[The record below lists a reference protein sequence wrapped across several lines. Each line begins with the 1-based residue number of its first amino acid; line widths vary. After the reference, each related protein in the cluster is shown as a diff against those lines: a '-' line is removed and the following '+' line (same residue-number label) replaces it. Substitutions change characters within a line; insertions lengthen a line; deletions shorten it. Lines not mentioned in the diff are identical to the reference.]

1 MNKNITFTLLIILF
15 FFSFI
20 SVNSQ
25 TFKTEKLSLNEV
37 LKALEKRFDIRFT
50 FADKT
55 TEGVEINEPSTLL
68 SYNDAITYLRTNTN
82 LNFKII
88 NSRFVAIAPSR
99 KVTRPIEALEEVQL
113 STYLTTGITKTK
125 TGEIVLDPEE
135 FGILPGLIEPD
146 VLQTVKALPGV
157 LSVDESVSNLNV
169 RGGTHDQ
176 NLILWDG
183 IKMYQSG
190 HFFGLI
196 SAFNPN
202 LVSNVVISRNGT
214 SALYGDGISS
224 TIDMRLDTNLNEEN
238 SSGLGLNLIQV
249 DAFTKLKL
257 QDNMELQLSAR
268 RSITDVVNTP
278 TYQQYFDRIFQ
289 DSDINNPSEN
299 NQNSTANENFYFYD
313 ISAKL
318 LHDLSTK
325 DKLRISFTTIF
336 NALDFAENN
345 TSNNITTSLNSG
357 ITQRNL
363 ATGLNYNRQWSNF
376 LSSEVQLNISDYK
389 LNATNFDIENNQRLK
404 QNNQVLDHGITL
416 QLKLDFNDRLRWT
429 NGYQYSQ
436 VGVTNLEEINNPEF
450 TNETRHTVSTHST
463 FSEFTFSSFNN
474 RTHLKIGTRSNYFK
488 PFNLLLLEP
497 RLSFNHKLLKHF
509 KIEIL
514 GEFKSQV
521 TSQVI
526 DRQND
531 FLGIEKRRWVL
542 ANNTTLPIIES
553 RQTSVGLHYN
563 KNKLLLSAEA
573 FIKHVDGIT
582 TRSQGFQNQY
592 QNINAIGNYETKG
605 IDFLIN
611 KQFNAFSTWLSYSVS
626 DNDYSFPTLN
636 NAQAFANNTAISRS
650 LTFAGTY
657 TLNNLKLAL
666 GFNWQSGK
674 PTTTPNEQQPI
685 FDNNINYNTANNTNL
700 DDYFRTDLSG
710 TYNLNL
716 AENTKIELGFS
727 IWNLLNRKNSLNS
740 YYIING
746 DNSISKIDNKSL
758 GFTPNLSLKI
768 RFK

>member
-1 MNKNITFTLLIILF
+1 MSKKNTFTLLIILF

-25 TFKTEKLSLNEV
+25 TFKTEKIPLTTV
-37 LKALEKRFDIRFT
+37 LKALEKRFDIKFT
-50 FADKT
+50 YADKT
-55 TEGVEINEPSTLL
+55 IEGVEITEPSTLL

-88 NSRFVAIAPSR
+88 NSRFVAIALSR
-99 KVTRPIEALEEVQL
+99 KVTRPIEALQEVQL
-113 STYLTTGITKTK
+113 NTYLTTGVSKNK
-125 TGEIVLDPEE
+125 TGEIVLNPNDY
-135 FGILPGLIEPD
+135 GILPGLIEPD
-146 VLQTVKALPGV
+146 VLQTVQALPGV

-196 SAFNPN
+196 SAFDPN
-202 LVSNVVISRNGT
+202 LVSNVVISKNGT
-214 SALYGDGISS
+214 SALYGDGVSS
-224 TIDMRLDTNLNEEN
+224 TIDMRLDTDLNKE
-238 SSGLGLNLIQV
+238 SSAGLGLNLIEAN
-249 DAFTKLKL
+249 AFTKLKL
-257 QDNMELQLSAR
+257 QNNMELQLSAR
-268 RSITDVVNTP
+268 RSITDIANTP
-278 TYQQYFDRIFQ
+278 TYQQYFERIFQ
-289 DSDINNPSEN
+289 DSDIDNPSVN
-299 NQNSTANENFYFYD
+299 NRNSTSNETFYFYD

-318 LHDLSTK
+318 LHNLSAK
-325 DKLRISFTTIF
+325 DKLRLSFTTIF
-336 NALDFAENN
+336 NTLDYLESN
-345 TSNNITTSLNSG
+345 TSNNITTALNSG

-363 ATGLNYNRQWSNF
+363 AAGLNYNRQWSDF
-376 LSSEVQLNISDYK
+376 LSSEVQLNVSDYK
-389 LNATNFDIENNQRLK
+389 LNATNFDAENNQRLQ
-404 QNNQVLDHGITL
+404 QNNSVLDHGITL
-416 QLKLDFNDRLRWT
+416 QLKLDFNERLRWI

-436 VGVTNLEEINNPEF
+436 VGITNLEEINNPEF
-450 TNETRHTVSTHST
+450 RSEIKHKVSTHST
-463 FSEFTFSSFNN
+463 FSEFTFSSYNN
-474 RTHLKIGTRSNYFK
+474 STHLKIGTRSNYYK
-488 PFNLLLLEP
+488 PFNVLLLEP
-497 RLSFNHKLLKHF
+497 RLSINHKFLKHF
-509 KIEIL
+509 KVELL

-553 RQTSVGLHYN
+553 KQASIGLHYN
-563 KNKLLLSAEA
+563 KNKLLVSTEI

-592 QNINAIGNYETKG
+592 QNIHAIGNYKTKG

-626 DNDYSFPTLN
+626 NNNYSFATLN
-636 NAQAFANNTAISRS
+636 NAQAFANNTAISQA

-674 PTTTPNEQQPI
+674 PATTPNSEQPV
-685 FDNNINYNTANNTNL
+685 FDGAINYNTANNTNL
-700 DDYFRTDLSG
+700 DDYFRTDFSG
-710 TYNLNL
+710 TYNFNL
-716 AENTKIELGFS
+716 AKNTKAELGFS
-727 IWNLLNRKNSLNS
+727 IWNLLNRKNTLNS
-740 YYIING
+740 YYILNT
-746 DNSISKIDNKSL
+746 DDSISRIDDQSL
-758 GFTPNLSLKI
+758 GFTPNLSF
-768 RFK
+768 RVVF

>member
-1 MNKNITFTLLIILF
+1 MSKKSTFTLLIILF

-20 SVNSQ
+20 SVNAQ
-25 TFKTEKLSLNEV
+25 TFKTETIPLAIV

-50 FADKT
+50 YADKT
-55 TEGVEINEPSTLL
+55 TEGVKITEPSTLL

-88 NSRFVAIAPSR
+88 NSRFVAIAPSKKR
-99 KVTRPIEALEEVQL
+99 TRPIEALEEVQL
-113 STYLTTGITKTK
+113 NTYLTTGITKTK
-125 TGEIVLDPEE
+125 TGEVVLNPDE
-135 FGILPGLIEPD
+135 FGILPGLIEAD
-146 VLQTVKALPGV
+146 VLQTVQALPGV

-202 LVSNVVISRNGT
+202 LISNVVISKNGT
-214 SALYGDGISS
+214 SALYGDGVSS
-224 TIDMRLDTNLNEEN
+224 TIDMRLDTNTNKE
-238 SSGLGLNLIQV
+238 SSFGLGLNLIQA

-268 RSITDVVNTP
+268 RSITDAVNTP

-289 DSDINNPSEN
+289 DSDIDNTSEGN
-299 NQNSTANENFYFYD
+299 GNSTSNENFYFYD

-318 LHDLSTK
+318 LHDLSSK
-325 DKLRISFTTIF
+325 DKLRLSFTTVF
-336 NALDFAENN
+336 NALDYLENSS
-345 TSNNITTSLNSG
+345 TDALISG

-363 ATGLNYNRQWSNF
+363 AAGLNYNRKWSSF
-376 LSSEVQLNISDYK
+376 ISSQVQLNVSDYK
-389 LNATNFDIENNQRLK
+389 LNATNFDIENNQRLL
-404 QNNQVLDHGITL
+404 QNNAVKDYGITF
-416 QLKLDFNDRLRWT
+416 QLKLDFNERLRWT

-436 VGVTNLEEINNPEF
+436 VSVNNLEEINNPEYRS
-450 TNETRHTVSTHST
+450 EMKHEVSTHST
-463 FSEFTFSSFNN
+463 FSEFTFSSYNN
-474 RTHLKIGTRSNYFK
+474 RTHLKIGTRSNYYK
-488 PFNLLLLEP
+488 PFNVLLLEP
-497 RLSFNHKLLKHF
+497 RLSFNHKFLKHF
-509 KIEIL
+509 KVELL

-553 RQTSVGLHYN
+553 KQTSIGLHYN
-563 KNKLLLSAEA
+563 KNKLLVSVEA

-582 TRSQGFQNQY
+582 TKSQGFQNQY
-592 QNINAIGNYETKG
+592 QNVNAIGNYETKG

-611 KQFNAFSTWLSYSVS
+611 KQFNAFSSWLSYSLS
-626 DNDYSFPTLN
+626 NNDYSFPTLN
-636 NAQAFANNTAISRS
+636 NAQAFANNTAVSHA

-657 TLNNLKLAL
+657 AVNNLKLAL
-666 GFNWQSGK
+666 GFNWNSGK
-674 PTTTPNEQQPI
+674 PTTTPNNLEPV
-685 FDNNINYNTANNTNL
+685 FDNNINYNTANKTNL
-700 DDYFRTDLSG
+700 DDYFRTDFSG

-716 AENTKIELGFS
+716 ARNTEAEIGFS
-727 IWNLLNRKNSLNS
+727 IWNILNRKNTLNS
-740 YYIING
+740 YYILNE
-746 DNSISKIDNKSL
+746 DESISKIENKSL
-758 GFTPNLSLKI
+758 GFTPNLSFRV

>member
-1 MNKNITFTLLIILF
+1 MSKKITFTLLIILF

-20 SVNSQ
+20 SVNAQ
-25 TFKTEKLSLNEV
+25 TFKTETIPLATV

-50 FADKT
+50 YADKT
-55 TEGVEINEPSTLL
+55 TEGVKITEPSTLL

-88 NSRFVAIAPSR
+88 NSRFVAIAPSKKR
-99 KVTRPIEALEEVQL
+99 TRPIEALEEVQL
-113 STYLTTGITKTK
+113 NTYLTTGITKTK
-125 TGEIVLDPEE
+125 TGEVVLNPDE
-135 FGILPGLIEPD
+135 FGILPGLIEAD
-146 VLQTVKALPGV
+146 VLQTVQALPGV

-196 SAFNPN
+196 SVFNPN
-202 LVSNVVISRNGT
+202 LISNVVISKNGT
-214 SALYGDGISS
+214 SALYGDGVSS
-224 TIDMRLDTNLNEEN
+224 TIDMRLDTNTNKE
-238 SSGLGLNLIQV
+238 SSYGLGLNLIQA

-268 RSITDVVNTP
+268 RSITDAVNTP

-289 DSDINNPSEN
+289 DSDIDNTSEDN
-299 NQNSTANENFYFYD
+299 GNSTSNENFYFYD

-318 LHDLSTK
+318 LHDLSSK
-325 DKLRISFTTIF
+325 DKLRLSFTTVF
-336 NALDFAENN
+336 NALDYLENSS
-345 TSNNITTSLNSG
+345 TDALISG

-363 ATGLNYNRQWSNF
+363 AAGLNYNRKWSSF
-376 LSSEVQLNISDYK
+376 ISSEVQLNVSDYK
-389 LNATNFDIENNQRLK
+389 LNATNFDIENNQRLL
-404 QNNQVLDHGITL
+404 QNNAVKDYGITF
-416 QLKLDFNDRLRWT
+416 QLKLDFNERLRWT

-436 VGVTNLEEINNPEF
+436 VSVNNLEEINNPEYRS
-450 TNETRHTVSTHST
+450 EMEHEVSTHST
-463 FSEFTFSSFNN
+463 FSEFTFSSYNN
-474 RTHLKIGTRSNYFK
+474 RTHLKIGTRSNYYK
-488 PFNLLLLEP
+488 PFNVLLLEP
-497 RLSFNHKLLKHF
+497 RLSFNHKFLKHF
-509 KIEIL
+509 KVELL

-553 RQTSVGLHYN
+553 KQTSIGLHYN
-563 KNKLLLSAEA
+563 KNKLLVSVEA

-582 TRSQGFQNQY
+582 TKSQGFQNQY
-592 QNINAIGNYETKG
+592 QNVNAIGNYETKG

-611 KQFNAFSTWLSYSVS
+611 KQFNAFSSWLSYSLS
-626 DNDYSFPTLN
+626 NNDYSFPTLN
-636 NAQAFANNTAISRS
+636 NAQAFANNTAVSHA

-657 TLNNLKLAL
+657 AVNNLKLAL
-666 GFNWQSGK
+666 GFNWNSGK
-674 PTTTPNEQQPI
+674 PTTTPNNLEPV
-685 FDNNINYNTANNTNL
+685 FDNNINYNTANKTNL
-700 DDYFRTDLSG
+700 EDYFRTDFSG

-716 AENTKIELGFS
+716 DRNTKAEIGFS
-727 IWNLLNRKNSLNS
+727 IWNILNRKNTLNS
-740 YYIING
+740 YYILNE
-746 DNSISKIDNKSL
+746 DESISKIENKSL
-758 GFTPNLSLKI
+758 GFTPNLSFRV